1 MTPRFVIAG
10 VGNLDPIEQGSLSR
24 MCGVYSVLNAIQLAL
39 YPERLSKPELQRLY
53 RHALGYLSRRRQLQ
67 RVLGIGM
74 GYDIWTELRDELIAY
89 INETLVLS
97 LKPTPTLRGSAAT
110 DRKRAIKQI
119 KKSLRRGRPV
129 LVLLGGMLDH
139 YSVFCGYTDQ
149 RLILFDSDGL
159 RWVNADS
166 VGLGER
172 SRRTHWLL
180 SDYTSTLCEEW

>member
-1 MTPRFVIAG
+1 MTARYMLAG
-10 VGNLDPIEQGSLSR
+10 ARKLDPIEQGDLSR

-39 YPERLSKPELQRLY
+39 YPQQLEKPELQRLY
-53 RHALGYLSRRRQLQ
+53 RHALGHLGRRRQLQ

-74 GYDIWTELRDELIAY
+74 GYDIWTELRDALVTY
-89 INETLVLS
+89 VNETHGLS
-97 LKPTPTLRGSAAT
+97 FEPTRTLLRSAAR
-110 DRKRAIKQI
+110 DRRRAIEQI

-129 LVLLGGMLDH
+129 LTLLGGTLDH

-159 RWVNADS
+159 RWVQADN

-180 SDYTSTLCEEW
+180 PDYTSTLGEPW